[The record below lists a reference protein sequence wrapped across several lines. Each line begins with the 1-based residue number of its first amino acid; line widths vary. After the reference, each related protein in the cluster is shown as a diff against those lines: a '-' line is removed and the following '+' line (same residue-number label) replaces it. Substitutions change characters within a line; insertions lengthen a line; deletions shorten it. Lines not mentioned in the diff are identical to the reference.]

1 LNGVGDV
8 VDPLLDSDL
17 PVAGLPALP
26 SVGDIL
32 PGAGSLTNAGST
44 SSPLTDIL
52 DPVLDAV
59 GDVVDPLLN
68 GVGDVVDPL
77 LDSDLPVAG
86 LPALPSV
93 GDILPGVE
101 GFPSAGST
109 SNPLPNI
116 LGSVLSGAGDVV
128 DSVPSGVPG
137 TNTVHTTP
145 IISNPGIDLGVG
157 GDVGVSGAVTLPGAT
172 GPLIDLD
179 TGASAG
185 AGVGATVP
193 SVDIPAV
200 LGPIIPEI
208 YPHYGFPINPTAE
221 LPVLPSLP
229 PPPVVLPSPPVATP
243 TVPLRPISPIA
254 NIFDDLRQILI
265 AKLSEGQRTRHEYTY
280 KLLLAILSNDRAG
293 ILQTLN
299 HYFADSNS
307 LLSAE
312 NTLLLDWKRPASKIA
327 PKPV

>member
-1 LNGVGDV
+1 
-8 VDPLLDSDL
+8 
-17 PVAGLPALP
+17 
-26 SVGDIL
+26 
-32 PGAGSLTNAGST
+32 
-44 SSPLTDIL
+44 
-52 DPVLDAV
+52 
-59 GDVVDPLLN
+59 
-68 GVGDVVDPL
+68 
-77 LDSDLPVAG
+77 
-86 LPALPSV
+86 
-93 GDILPGVE
+93 
-101 GFPSAGST
+101 
-109 SNPLPNI
+109 
-116 LGSVLSGAGDVV
+116 
-128 DSVPSGVPG
+128 
-137 TNTVHTTP
+137 VHTNP

-200 LGPIIPEI
+200 LSPIIPEI

-229 PPPVVLPSPPVATP
+229 PPPVVLPLPPVATP
-243 TVPLRPISPIA
+243 TVPLRPVSPIA

-312 NTLLLDWKRPASKIA
+312 NTLLLDWKRPASKTA
-327 PKPV
+327 PKTV